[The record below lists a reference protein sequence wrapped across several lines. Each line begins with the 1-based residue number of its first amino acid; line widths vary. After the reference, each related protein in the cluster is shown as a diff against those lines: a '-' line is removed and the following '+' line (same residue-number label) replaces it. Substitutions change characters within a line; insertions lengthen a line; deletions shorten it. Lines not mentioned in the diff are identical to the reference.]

1 MSRPDLSTL
10 PPTHAADKVVSH
22 ECTRRG
28 WGHDIAPRK
37 TLEVKDARCSLQ
49 QPNQDERW
57 VNFLKGSRAEGLE
70 VLRVSGGQ
78 GCLRQILAVTTQAPA
93 RRVLSS

>member
-1 MSRPDLSTL
+1 M
-10 PPTHAADKVVSH
+10 
-22 ECTRRG
+22 
-28 WGHDIAPRK
+28 
-37 TLEVKDARCSLQ
+37 KDARCSLQ